1 MRTLITGASGFIGQ
15 HLLQHGLTGE
25 IHIHKRQSSVNKVGG
40 VIHHQGDL
48 RDSAT
53 LKELASLRFDRLIH
67 LAWSGLPDLSRA
79 NNRENLKMS
88 KNLISAFTNAGV
100 SEINVVGSC
109 LEYGDLEKIV
119 SEDDIGANISEFGVT
134 KLELLDYL
142 SNNQPNY
149 RWMRI
154 FYAYGPY
161 QHANSLLRQ
170 GYLHAKRGEILS
182 MANPAL
188 SKDFI
193 YVGDV
198 ASAITALINK
208 RSEYGIYNIGSG
220 ISTSIGQMINLVY
233 EQMGLPSE
241 RFEKDL
247 VSLRANTRKLS
258 DACGWAP
265 TTSVESGVRNT
276 LKWMIDNNV

>member
-15 HLLQHGLTGE
+15 HLLQHRLTGE
-25 IHIHKRQSSVNKVGG
+25 IHILKRQSSVNKVQG
-40 VIHHQGDL
+40 VTHHYGDL

-67 LAWSGLPDLSRA
+67 LAWSGLPDLTRG
-79 NNRENLKMS
+79 NNRENLEMS

-100 SEINVVGSC
+100 NEINVVGSC

-119 SEDDIGANISEFGVT
+119 SEDDVGTNISEFGNT

-142 SNNQPNY
+142 SKNQPNY

-154 FYAYGPY
+154 FYAYGPN
-161 QHANSLLRQ
+161 QHVNSLLRQ
-170 GYLHAKRGEILS
+170 GYLQAKKGKILS

-208 RSEYGIYNIGSG
+208 KSEYGIYNIGSG

-241 RFEKDL
+241 RFEEDL
-247 VSLRANTRKLS
+247 ISLRASTRKLS
-258 DACGWAP
+258 DACGWTP
-265 TTSVESGVRNT
+265 TTNVRSGVRNT
-276 LKWMIDNNV
+276 VKWMIDNNV

>member
-1 MRTLITGASGFIGQ
+1 MRTLITGSSGFIGQ
-15 HLLQHGLTGE
+15 HLLQYGLTGE
-25 IHIHKRQSSVNKVGG
+25 IHILKRQSSVNKVQG
-40 VIHHQGDL
+40 VTHHYGDL

-67 LAWSGLPDLSRA
+67 LAWSGLPDLTRE
-79 NNRENLKMS
+79 NNRENLEMS

-100 SEINVVGSC
+100 KEINVVGSC

-119 SEDDIGANISEFGVT
+119 SEDDVGTNISEFGVT

-142 SNNQPNY
+142 SKNQPNY

-154 FYAYGPY
+154 FYAYGPN

-170 GYLHAKRGEILS
+170 GYLHAKRGGILS
-182 MANPAL
+182 MANPTL

-198 ASAITALINK
+198 ASAISALINK
-208 RSEYGIYNIGSG
+208 KSEYGIYNIGSG

-241 RFEKDL
+241 RFEEGL
-247 VSLRANTRKLS
+247 VSLRADNRKLS

-265 TTSVESGVRNT
+265 TTNIPSGVRNT
-276 LKWMIDNNV
+276 VKWMIDNNV

>member
-1 MRTLITGASGFIGQ
+1 
-15 HLLQHGLTGE
+15 
-25 IHIHKRQSSVNKVGG
+25 
-40 VIHHQGDL
+40 
-48 RDSAT
+48 
-53 LKELASLRFDRLIH
+53 
-67 LAWSGLPDLSRA
+67 
-79 NNRENLKMS
+79 MS

-100 SEINVVGSC
+100 KEINVVGSC

-119 SEDDIGANISEFGVT
+119 SEDDVGTNISEFGVT

-142 SNNQPNY
+142 SKNQPNY

-154 FYAYGPY
+154 FYAYGPN

-170 GYLHAKRGEILS
+170 GYLHAKRGGILS
-182 MANPAL
+182 MANPTL

-198 ASAITALINK
+198 ASAISALINK
-208 RSEYGIYNIGSG
+208 KSEYGIYNIGSG

-241 RFEKDL
+241 RFEEGL
-247 VSLRANTRKLS
+247 VSLRADNRKLS

-265 TTSVESGVRNT
+265 TTNIPSGVRNT
-276 LKWMIDNNV
+276 VKWMIDNNV

>member
-25 IHIHKRQSSVNKVGG
+25 IHILKRQFSMNKVQG
-40 VIHHQGDL
+40 ITHHYGDL

-53 LKELASLRFDRLIH
+53 LKELVSLRFDRLIH
-67 LAWSGLPDLSRA
+67 LAWSGLPDLTRG
-79 NNRENLKMS
+79 NNRENLEMS
-88 KNLISAFTNAGV
+88 KNLISAFANAGV
-100 SEINVVGSC
+100 NEINVVGSC
-109 LEYGDLEKIV
+109 LEYGDLQKIV
-119 SEDDIGANISEFGVT
+119 SEDDVGTNISEFGLT

-142 SNNQPNY
+142 SKNQPNY

-154 FYAYGPY
+154 FYAYGPN

-170 GYLHAKRGEILS
+170 GYLQAKRGEILS

-208 RSEYGIYNIGSG
+208 KSEYGIYNIGSG

-241 RFEKDL
+241 RFEEDL
-247 VSLRANTRKLS
+247 ISLRASTRKLS

-265 TTSVESGVRNT
+265 TTNVPSGVRNT
-276 LKWMIDNNV
+276 VKWMIDNNV

>member
-88 KNLISAFTNAGV
+88 KNLISAFTDAGV

>member
-15 HLLQHGLTGE
+15 HLLQHRLTGE
-25 IHIHKRQSSVNKVGG
+25 IHILKKQSSVNKVHG
-40 VIHHQGDL
+40 VTHHYGDL

-67 LAWSGLPDLSRA
+67 LAWSGLPDLTRG
-79 NNRENLKMS
+79 NNRENLEMS

-100 SEINVVGSC
+100 NEINVVGSC

-119 SEDDIGANISEFGVT
+119 SEDDVGTNISEFGNT

-142 SNNQPNY
+142 SKNQPNY

-154 FYAYGPY
+154 FYAYGPN

-170 GYLHAKRGEILS
+170 GYLQAKRGKTLS

-208 RSEYGIYNIGSG
+208 KSEYGIYNIGSG

-241 RFEKDL
+241 RFEEDL
-247 VSLRANTRKLS
+247 ISLRASTRKLS
-258 DACGWAP
+258 DACGWTP
-265 TTSVESGVRNT
+265 TTNVRSGVRNT
-276 LKWMIDNNV
+276 VKWMIDNNV

>member
-25 IHIHKRQSSVNKVGG
+25 IHILKRQSSINKVQG
-40 VIHHQGDL
+40 VTHHYGDL

-53 LKELASLRFDRLIH
+53 LKELASLKFERLIH
-67 LAWSGLPDLSRA
+67 LAWSGLPDLTRE
-79 NNRENLKMS
+79 NNRENLEMS
-88 KNLISAFTNAGV
+88 KNLISVFTNAGV
-100 SEINVVGSC
+100 NEINVVGSC
-109 LEYGDLEKIV
+109 LEYGNLEKIV
-119 SEDDIGANISEFGVT
+119 SEDDVGTDISEFGVT

-142 SNNQPNY
+142 SMIQPNY

-154 FYAYGPY
+154 FYAYGPS

-182 MANPAL
+182 VANPAL

-198 ASAITALINK
+198 ASAISALINK
-208 RSEYGIYNIGSG
+208 KSEYGIYNIGSG
-220 ISTSIGQMINLVY
+220 ISTSIGQMMNLVY

-241 RFEKDL
+241 RFDENL
-247 VSLRANTRKLS
+247 VSLRASTRKLS

-265 TTSVESGVRNT
+265 TTNVPSGVRNT
-276 LKWMIDNNV
+276 VKWMIDNNV

>member
-15 HLLQHGLTGE
+15 HLLKHGLVGE
-25 IHIHKRQSSVNKVGG
+25 IHILTRRSSIHKVQG
-40 VIHHQGDL
+40 VTHHYGDL

-53 LKELASLRFDRLIH
+53 LKELVSLKFDRLIH
-67 LAWSGLPDLSRA
+67 LAWSDLPTLTRE
-79 NNRENLKMS
+79 NNRENLEMS

-100 SEINVVGSC
+100 TEINVVGSC
-109 LEYGDLEKIV
+109 LEYGGLEKIV
-119 SEDDIGANISEFGVT
+119 SEDDVGTNISEFGLT

-142 SNNQPNY
+142 SKNQPNY

-154 FYAYGPY
+154 FYAYGPN

-170 GYLHAKRGEILS
+170 GYLRAKKGGLLTI
-182 MANPAL
+182 ANPAL

-198 ASAITALINK
+198 ASAISALINEK
-208 RSEYGIYNIGSG
+208 SEYGIYNVGSG
-220 ISTSIGQMINLVY
+220 ISTSVGQMINLVY
-233 EQMGLPSE
+233 QQLGLPSQRYE
-241 RFEKDL
+241 ENL
-247 VSLRANTRKLS
+247 ATLRASTKKIS

-265 TTSVESGVRNT
+265 TTNVPTGVRNT
-276 LKWMIDNNV
+276 VKWMIDNNV